1 MHPWGAESE
10 AVLSNVPDQAKR
22 LASRHLHFGWT
33 ALLGFA
39 CLGITL
45 EALHGFKVGWYLD
58 LANETRRHLFTLGH
72 AHGALLALVNLAL
85 AATFEARPGLVEDRG
100 ALASR
105 CLIGASLLI
114 PAGFLLGGMVIHA
127 GDPGL
132 GIAVLP
138 LGAFLLVIALA
149 ILARGL
155 WRR

>member
-1 MHPWGAESE
+1 MTMAHTTPTVRTSPTASE
-10 AVLSNVPDQAKR
+10 CLNMASSLAADAASNIAHNLPT
-22 LASRHLHFGWT
+22 LARA
-33 ALLGFA
+33 ALRMATG
-39 CLGITL
+39 
-45 EALHGFKVGWYLD
+45 YLD